1 MVQYLHPASLQG
13 ASDQRHETRGGM
25 RWPLCAK
32 DVSRAP
38 EAQAV
43 PDPAASAGG
52 HWAQAVRGKVRPP
65 ARSGASVVVVN
76 KCHATRGG
84 TEQASNTAR
93 GTPGDRL
100 FRGD

>member
-93 GTPGDRL
+93 GTLSDQL